1 MSASLAAAAP
11 SPLRYRDSLIAA
23 FIIGVAVLGGLT
35 VGDRSPEWWIPLG
48 IIAVIGTLYLSA
60 RWPFMS
66 LLLILG
72 SSILLVVVRVSGLRS
87 VNLIDI
93 LMPPALLMSY
103 FGQARLQARA
113 HPEAGPLHARL
124 RRAESAFT
132 RSVVAFHALAAVS
145 LFQLARLAGAP
156 AALDSALL
164 LVRAVQGLL
173 LYPLCMWWLHT
184 PERISQAWRAIVL
197 AGLMLGVV
205 NLIGVTAWD
214 VKRAGMTL
222 FLNNPDAPFSTP
234 NEAGTATLVVAVV
247 LIIRQLMR
255 PDWKNLA
262 LGALMVVTTGLT
274 QSRSG
279 LLAWVTFGLLTLRWV
294 KPSRLVAGA
303 ITIGA
308 LLPLMPHS
316 FWIRMT
322 RTLTVERGSF
332 EFYSFFQ
339 RVIGWLTAWRVFE
352 DHPWTGVGYLGFRFV
367 SHRYND
373 LRIVF
378 GTVENYYYETLIS
391 MGVIGLTVLVIVLV
405 RLFQLGHEIQKL
417 AAPGTLAHHMARF
430 HTPLVLALLVANM
443 TGDNLTG
450 MVGIAQLAMWTAV
463 LVRSGHEA
471 RPRTGARDPS
481 RTGVHSASGSGR
493 GWPVPGLPVHG
504 SAPVARGR
512 AHGRALLRPH
522 CILAALHTRRRHSQ
536 DVGPDQ
542 THPSVPRTAPL
553 RSPLRHRLRAPRTLA
568 ARGRMAAGDPA
579 RVPTALGVRHG

>member
-103 FGQARLQARA
+103 FGHARLQARA
-113 HPEAGPLHARL
+113 HSEAGPAHERL
-124 RRAESAFT
+124 RRAEHALT
-132 RSVVAFHALAAVS
+132 RSVVVFHALAALS
-145 LFQLARLAGAP
+145 LFELAHLAGTP

-164 LVRAVQGLL
+164 LIRAVQGLL
-173 LYPLCMWWLHT
+173 LYPLCMWWLRT
-184 PERISQAWRAIVL
+184 PERISRAWRAVVV
-197 AGLMLGVV
+197 AGLVLGVV
-205 NLIGVTAWD
+205 NLIGVAAWD

-247 LIIRQLMR
+247 LIIRQIMR

-294 KPSRLVAGA
+294 RPSRLIAGA
-303 ITIGA
+303 VTLGA
-308 LLPLMPHS
+308 LLPLLPPS
-316 FWIRMT
+316 FWIRMA

-339 RVIGWLTAWRVFE
+339 RVVGWVTAWRVFQ

-378 GTVENYYYETLIS
+378 VTVENYFYETLIS
-391 MGVIGLTVLVIVLV
+391 MGVVGLVVLAVVLA
-405 RLFQLGHEIQKL
+405 RLFLLGREVQRL
-417 AAPGTLAHHMARF
+417 APPGTLAHHMARF

-463 LVRSGHEA
+463 LVRSGHA
-471 RPRTGARDPS
+471 AVATDTRT
-481 RTGVHSASGSGR
+481 
-493 GWPVPGLPVHG
+493 
-504 SAPVARGR
+504 
-512 AHGRALLRPH
+512 
-522 CILAALHTRRRHSQ
+522 
-536 DVGPDQ
+536 
-542 THPSVPRTAPL
+542 
-553 RSPLRHRLRAPRTLA
+553 
-568 ARGRMAAGDPA
+568 
-579 RVPTALGVRHG
+579 